1 MKRGECME
9 SQKTVFLSKAARTK
23 ISTFFRYVIL
33 CTVGIIMFYPMLWMF
48 GASMKADNNE
58 IYATISFIPKSPS
71 FQAYVAGWTATGY
84 KFSTFLL
91 NTYIIVLPKV
101 IGTVLSTL
109 ITAYGFSRF
118 HFVGK
123 NFLFGVLM
131 STLFLPQVVL
141 NIPQFLLFTKI
152 GWVDTYLPLV
162 VPAFFASEPYFV
174 FMLVQ
179 FMRSVSKEMEEA
191 AEIDGCNSLQRLIY
205 IVTPIVKPAVVSCAL
220 FQFMWSSNDFQG
232 PLIYINTVRKYPASL
247 GLRLIADSETGFEW
261 NKILALSVISILPS
275 LIVFFLAQDQF
286 IDGIAAGGVKG

>member
-1 MKRGECME
+1 MM
-9 SQKTVFLSKAARTK
+9 
-23 ISTFFRYVIL
+23 
-33 CTVGIIMFYPMLWMF
+33 
-48 GASMKADNNE
+48 
-58 IYATISFIPKSPS
+58 
-71 FQAYVAGWTATGY
+71 
-84 KFSTFLL
+84 
-91 NTYIIVLPKV
+91 NTYIIVFPKV
-101 IGTVLSTL
+101 VGIVISTI

-118 HFVGK
+118 QFVGK
-123 NFLFGVLM
+123 TFLFAVLM

-141 NIPQFLLFTKI
+141 NIPQFLMFTDL
-152 GWVDTYLPLV
+152 GWVDTYKPLV
-162 VPAFFASEPYFV
+162 VPAFFANEPYFV

-205 IVTPIVKPAVVSCAL
+205 IVVPIVKPSIVSVAL

-232 PLIYINTVRKYPASL
+232 PLIYINTVTKYPASL

-261 NKILALSVISILPS
+261 NKILALSVISIIPT